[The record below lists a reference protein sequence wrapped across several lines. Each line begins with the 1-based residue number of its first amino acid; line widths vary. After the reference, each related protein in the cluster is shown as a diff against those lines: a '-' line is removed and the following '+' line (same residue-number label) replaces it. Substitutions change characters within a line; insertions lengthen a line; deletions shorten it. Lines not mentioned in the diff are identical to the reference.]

1 MTLQLISANE
11 SSLGGSNFPGVV
23 VREEIW
29 RNDDLSG
36 VSVGPNNED
45 VYVKAML
52 VKRGSSGSGTGSYNL
67 GGPGSINVV
76 VDGVSRAS
84 FGGISYDFRSS
95 SGHNATGYTQVLW
108 EGWVNDVPHDADGTK
123 TLSYSA
129 SWTGDS
135 NLGSGSTSGS
145 VVLPKITAVP
155 NVPTAVVGARVSD
168 TSITVSWAQSHPSNG
183 AAVSN
188 QIEARVNGGAATQ
201 IADISTTNSVGVAAA
216 ADQKLEYRVRA
227 TNAAGSS
234 AYSAWSTAIYTT
246 PDAPTSVAATKVG
259 SDIQLS
265 LVDHVAFSEHGHQ
278 VEHGVDVAGVV
289 TWDGSILTTIAY
301 GSTTYT
307 HVAPNPAQRHIYRIR
322 AKNTDVGALTSA
334 WVSSNVVQ
342 LLTAPAKPTVPTPP
356 AFADKAAT
364 FRFAWVH
371 NAIDTTAQT
380 KFQTRYSLNGGS
392 SWAVTS
398 AKTTSANPY
407 VDFAGS
413 TWTANQAVTFQVRTK
428 GGYDSGS
435 DGDASYSP
443 WSDSVT
449 VTFKTKP
456 VCTIT
461 TPANASTYTQA
472 ALTVVLGFS
481 QAEAATFVSATI
493 GLYAAGGVTLLEE
506 ITSNTLAG
514 TLFATRL
521 ADGTSYVIKATVTDS
536 NGITSSQV
544 TSSFSVDYTEP
555 PPAVVTSL
563 IYLPDSGIAQIA
575 LTIAGAGGGYVAAT
589 SVSIDRSIDGG
600 AFESV
605 YSLWPYAASL
615 TFLDITVGI
624 HNSNLYRITTR
635 SADGATSVVTATL
648 VVDENEYAYM
658 SKGSVI
664 IRFELD
670 TVQAAPTVDSALFK
684 AAGRRRPIG
693 QYSATSGDLVVTG
706 TGALA
711 DGYGS
716 TPEEIE
722 AFLLI
727 PGRACYRDP
736 TGRRMFGRIIGTLP
750 REDAEVGGFSYTVTE
765 TE

>member
-1 MTLQLISANE
+1 VTLQLISAAE
-11 SSLGGSNFPGVV
+11 SNLTGSNFPTVAL
-23 VREEIW
+23 RMEIY
-29 RNDDLSG
+29 RDDNGSG
-36 VSVGPNNED
+36 VSVAGNHED
-45 VYVKAML
+45 LYVKLML
-52 VKRGSSGSGTGSYNL
+52 VKRGASGSGTGTFNNGGVCSYSVTVNGSGVASS
-67 GGPGSINVV
+67 GGV
-76 VDGVSRAS
+76 
-84 FGGISYDFRSS
+84 SYDFRSS
-95 SGHNATGYTQVLW
+95 SGRNATGFTQVLW
-108 EGWVNDVPHDADGTK
+108 EGWVLDIPHDADGNK
-123 TLSYSA
+123 TLSYGG
-129 SWTGDS
+129 SWGGDS
-135 NLGSGSTSGS
+135 NLGSQSTGSS
-145 VVLPKITAVP
+145 VALPKITAVP
-155 NVPTAVVGARVSD
+155 NVPTGVAGARVSD

-201 IADISTTNSVGVAAA
+201 IADISPTTSVSVSAA

-246 PDAPTSVAATKVG
+246 PDAPTSVTATKVG

-265 LVDHVAFSEHGHQ
+265 LVDNVAFTEHQHQ

-289 TWDGSILTTIAY
+289 TWDGSILTTIAS

-307 HVAPNPAQRHIYRIR
+307 HVAPNPAQRHVYRIR
-322 AKNTDVGALTSA
+322 SRNTDVGALTSA
-334 WVSSNVVQ
+334 WVTSNVVQ
-342 LLTAPAKPTVPTPP
+342 LLTAPAKPTVPAPP
-356 AFADKAAT
+356 AFADKAAI

-371 NAIDTTAQT
+371 NPIDTTAQT
-380 KFQTRYSLNGGS
+380 KYQVRYSLNGGS
-392 SWAVTS
+392 SWAVTG
-398 AKTTSANPY
+398 AKTTSANAY
-407 VDFAGS
+407 IDFAAN

-456 VCTIT
+456 VATIT

-506 ITSNTLAG
+506 KVSNTLAG
-514 TLFATRL
+514 TLFTTRL

-555 PPAVVTSL
+555 PPATVTEL
-563 IYLPDSGIAQIA
+563 IYLPDSGIAQLSLSIP
-575 LTIAGAGGGYVAAT
+575 GAGGGYVAAT
-589 SVSIDRSIDGG
+589 SVSVDRVIDGVS
-600 AFESV
+600 ESV
-605 YSLWPYAASL
+605 YSLWPYAATL
-615 TFLDITVGI
+615 TFLDITPTIQGT
-624 HNSNLYRITTR
+624 NLYRITTR
-635 SADGATSVVTATL
+635 SADGATSVVEATL
-648 VVDENEYAYM
+648 VVSENEYAYM
-658 SKGSVI
+658 SKGSEI

-670 TVQAAPTVDSALFK
+670 TVSSAPTVDSALFK

-716 TPEEIE
+716 TPKEIE
-722 AFLLI
+722 DFLLI

-736 TGRRMFGRIIGTLP
+736 TGRRMFGRIVGTLP
-750 REDAEVGGFSYTVTE
+750 LEDAENGGFSYTVTE